1 MNKLS
6 AGSIGSRLVA
16 VPAMSLA
23 VALLSGCRDVAP
35 SRVQAQP
42 DPTTTSTA
50 PSDTHATLLVTTR
63 IRPDKGGVIYIEG
76 ALPEVTLV
84 DEQGGEHTAELRR
97 GTFKFPDLEPG
108 TYSIEAALRPC
119 DGNCGYLDPPTDSCR
134 HALTI
139 DGDVSIRVRF
149 SVGDPCV
156 VDTTRG

>member
-97 GTFKFPDLEPG
+97 GTFTFPDLEPG

-119 DGNCGYLDPPTDSCR
+119 DGNCGYLDPPVDRCTSS
-134 HALTI
+134 L
-139 DGDVSIRVRF
+139 DVTQDMKANVTWRITH
-149 SVGDPCV
+149 PCHV
-156 VDTTRG
+156 TPA